1 MSTTTRTTEDEVTLP
16 PIQSRPKG
24 QRSLSVATSATST
37 TSATSHHRRAAVAS
51 KPETSPWN
59 LIMVGFC
66 LGVGGGVAVAL
77 GSTLVFFLGFVV
89 IAIAIALSVI
99 GVIAEG
105 IRYGARWVTYDQASS
120 SS

>member
-1 MSTTTRTTEDEVTLP
+1 MSTTTHTIEDEVTLP
-16 PIQSRPKG
+16 PIQSMPKG
-24 QRSLSVATSATST
+24 RRSLSAATSATSA
-37 TSATSHHRRAAVAS
+37 SSHHRRASVPS

-105 IRYGARWVTYDQASS
+105 IRYGARWVSYDQASS
-120 SS
+120 S

>member
-1 MSTTTRTTEDEVTLP
+1 MSTRTRTIDDEVTLP
-16 PIQSRPKG
+16 PIQTSP
-24 QRSLSVATSATST
+24 QATAVPAPTPSGA
-37 TSATSHHRRAAVAS
+37 SHHRRAAS
-51 KPETSPWN
+51 PPKPETSPWN

-89 IAIAIALSVI
+89 IAVAISLSVI

-120 SS
+120 S